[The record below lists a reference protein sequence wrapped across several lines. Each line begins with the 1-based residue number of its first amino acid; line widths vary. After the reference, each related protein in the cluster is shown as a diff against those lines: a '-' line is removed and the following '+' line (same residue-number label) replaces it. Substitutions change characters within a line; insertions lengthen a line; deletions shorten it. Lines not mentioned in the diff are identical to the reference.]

1 MDKFL
6 EQIAEILD
14 EEQVNLDDELIDFDV
29 WDSLAQLSIIALAD
43 EEYGVTISATE
54 IREAETV
61 GGIKQLIENKKS
73 VIH

>member
-6 EQIAEILD
+6 EQIAEILE
-14 EEQVNLDDELIDFDV
+14 EEQVNLSDRLLDFDA

-43 EEYGVTISATE
+43 EEYGVTISAME

-61 GGIKQLIENKKS
+61 GGIKQLIEDKK
-73 VIH
+73 I

>member
-6 EQIAEILD
+6 EQIADIL
-14 EEQVNLDDELIDFDV
+14 EEDRVNLNDKLVDFDA
-29 WDSLAQLSIIALAD
+29 WDSLAQLSIIALSD

-61 GGIKQLIENKKS
+61 DGIKKLIENKKA
-73 VIH
+73 

>member
-6 EQIAEILD
+6 EQIADIL
-14 EEQVNLDDELIDFDV
+14 EEDQINLSDKLVDFDA

-43 EEYGVTISATE
+43 EEYGVTISAME

-61 GGIKQLIENKKS
+61 DGIKKIIEKKRA
-73 VIH
+73 

>member
-6 EQIAEILD
+6 EQIAEILE
-14 EEQVNLDDELIDFDV
+14 EEQINLSDKLVDFDA

-43 EEYGVTISATE
+43 EEYGVTISAAE

-61 GGIKQLIENKKS
+61 GGIKKLIEEKKA
-73 VIH
+73 

>member
-6 EQIAEILD
+6 EQIAEILE
-14 EEQVNLDDELIDFDV
+14 EEQINLSDKLVDFDA

-43 EEYGVTISATE
+43 EEYGVTISAVE

-61 GGIKQLIENKKS
+61 GGIKKLIEEKKA
-73 VIH
+73 

>member
-6 EQIAEILD
+6 EQIADIL
-14 EEQVNLDDELIDFDV
+14 EEDQVNLDDKLVDFDA

-43 EEYGVTISATE
+43 EEYGVTISAAE

-61 GGIKQLIENKKS
+61 DGIKKLIENKRA
-73 VIH
+73 